1 MLNLTMN
8 NSHKQTLTR
17 ACIRDTFHQKLG
29 LSLER
34 SSLILES
41 ILDELTG
48 LIVKNDCVKI
58 LSFGTFLIHTK
69 KERIGR
75 NPKTKIETTISPR
88 KSVSF
93 RPASALRDKVDHT
106 SVKKQK
112 TDDKK
117 SPN

>member
-1 MLNLTMN
+1 MN
-8 NSHKQTLTR
+8 NSHEQTLTR

-29 LSLER
+29 LSLEK

-41 ILDELTG
+41 ILDKLTG
-48 LIVKNDCVKI
+48 LIIKNDCVKI

-69 KERIGR
+69 KARIGR
-75 NPKTKIETTISPR
+75 NPKTKVETTISPR

-112 TDDKK
+112 NDDQK
-117 SPN
+117 STN

>member
-1 MLNLTMN
+1 M
-8 NSHKQTLTR
+8 SSRHKQTLTR

-29 LSLER
+29 LSLEK

-41 ILDELTG
+41 ILEELTG
-48 LIVKNDCVKI
+48 LIIKNDCVKI
-58 LSFGTFLIHTK
+58 LSFGTFLVHTK

-75 NPKTKIETTISPR
+75 NPKTKIETSISPR

-106 SVKKQK
+106 SVKKEK
-112 TDDKK
+112 NNDKK
-117 SPN
+117 STN

>member
-8 NSHKQTLTR
+8 NSHEQTLTR

-29 LSLER
+29 LSLEK

-48 LIVKNDCVKI
+48 LIIKNDCVKI

-75 NPKTKIETTISPR
+75 NPKTKIETKISPR

-93 RPASALRDKVDHT
+93 RPASALREKVDHRPI
-106 SVKKQK
+106 SS
-112 TDDKK
+112 DKK

>member
-1 MLNLTMN
+1 MKNT
-8 NSHKQTLTR
+8 HEQTLTR
-17 ACIRDTFHQKLG
+17 ACIRDAFHQKLG
-29 LSLER
+29 LTLDK

-48 LIVKNDCVKI
+48 LIIKNNYVKI

-69 KERIGR
+69 QERVGR

-93 RPASALRDKVDHT
+93 RPASALRDKVN
-106 SVKKQK
+106 QAAEQG
-112 TDDKK
+112 
-117 SPN
+117 